1 MATLEIHL
9 LGPPAASC
17 EGEPVFI
24 TRRKA
29 RALLFRLAVDLQPV
43 CRDRLSDLL
52 WSDVS
57 DVTARRNLTHLLTHL
72 REALP
77 DPGLLQSTTDFVF
90 LNPTAV
96 WSDTHTL
103 LTLFRSPHAC
113 SDTTELLEEAL
124 RLYRG
129 PLLDGFTV
137 DDCPEF
143 ESWLTVERSIWE
155 RRHLSLLKTL
165 MQRYRSGGDL
175 MSSMTS
181 ARRALSLDPLDADM
195 HRQLVEMHLAAGEAD
210 LVDAVCSRCRD
221 LLQAVGSGEE

>member
-1 MATLEIHL
+1 MAALEIHL
-9 LGPPAASC
+9 LGPPTASWND
-17 EGEPVFI
+17 EPI
-24 TRRKA
+24 CIPRRKA

-52 WSDVS
+52 WSDTA

-77 DPGLLQSTTDFVF
+77 QPNLLQATADFVF

-96 WSDTHTL
+96 WSDTHAL
-103 LTLFRSPHAC
+103 LMLFRSPHAC

-129 PLLDGFTV
+129 PLLDGFAV

-143 ESWLTVERSIWE
+143 ESWLTVERNVWE

-175 MSSMTS
+175 MSAMAS
-181 ARRALSLDPLDADM
+181 ARRALSLDPLDAEM

-210 LVDAVCSRCRD
+210 LVDAICSRCRD
-221 LLQAVGSGEE
+221 LLQTLNETKA